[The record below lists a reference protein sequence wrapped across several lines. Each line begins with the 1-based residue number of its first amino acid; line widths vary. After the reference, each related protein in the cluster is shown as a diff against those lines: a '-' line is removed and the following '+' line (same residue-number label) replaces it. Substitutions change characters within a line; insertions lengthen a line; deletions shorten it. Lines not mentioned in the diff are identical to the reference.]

1 MQCVNN
7 NRKNNMQEHKR
18 TTFQSHTDLD
28 DAIGQ
33 LRRFKKVIGGS
44 GENWLGIQRDGSS
57 LNLTMSSGVINVSIT
72 VPLLPKELPEHIRNR
87 CYGYSL
93 GRGGASET
101 ITLSPGSKT
110 EAIETMKTLHAPED
124 YVSALSKASVKNIR
138 SIEDNSKKDGYS
150 ITINESN
157 ETVGNCEW
165 KAELGGVVEAAMS
178 LSITN
183 PRHNSLPSYQIE
195 VDLDIE
201 PLLKAV
207 TSRLEEEGYTLFNGT
222 FS

>member
-1 MQCVNN
+1 VQCVYNN
-7 NRKNNMQEHKR
+7 NRKNNMQEHQKKI
-18 TTFQSHTDLD
+18 TFRSQTDLD
-28 DAIGQ
+28 DAVGQ
-33 LRRFKKVIGGS
+33 LKRFKKVIG
-44 GENWLGIQRDGSS
+44 EPWLGIQREGSS
-57 LNLTMSSGVINVSIT
+57 LNLTMSSGDIDISIT
-72 VPLLPKELPEHIRNR
+72 VPLLPEKLPAHIRNR

-93 GRGGASET
+93 NGGRESET

-124 YVSALSKASVKNIR
+124 YISALSKASVKNIR
-138 SIEDNSKKDGYS
+138 SIEDNSSDNGYS
-150 ITINESN
+150 VTINESN

-183 PRHNSLPSYQIE
+183 PHSNSRPGYQIT
-195 VDLDIE
+195 VDLNIE

-207 TSRLEEEGYTLFNGT
+207 TSRLKEEGYTLFNGT

>member
-7 NRKNNMQEHKR
+7 NRKNNMQEHIDKKI
-18 TTFQSHTDLD
+18 TFRSQTDLD
-28 DAIGQ
+28 DAVGQ
-33 LRRFKKVIGGS
+33 LRRFKKVIG
-44 GENWLGIQRDGSS
+44 EPWLGIQREGSS
-57 LNLTMSSGVINVSIT
+57 LNLTMSSKSIDISIT
-72 VPLLPKELPEHIRNR
+72 VPLLPKELPAHIRNR

-93 GRGGASET
+93 GRGGESET
-101 ITLSPGSKT
+101 ITLSPDSKT
-110 EAIETMKTLHAPED
+110 EAIETMKILHAPED
-124 YVSALSKASVKNIR
+124 YISALSKASVKNIR

-165 KAELGGVVEAAMS
+165 KAELGGVVEATMS

-183 PRHNSLPSYQIE
+183 PHGNARPGYQIT